1 MKIKKLCNRLI
12 KNIKIAV
19 VSDNLRRKLLFY
31 FLNAALSLTSFIM
44 TIINIFT
51 KEHILMFA
59 TLLFAVLCLLNIILL
74 YFSTTYKNERRCRS
88 FFCLFRYFVLQS
100 NRLKHFVIALFAYIK
115 AVLSS
120 VFFGKISPC
129 FFYFIV
135 IRKNAV
141 IYFFYFSAACITYY
155 FFGNFFYINNRFC
168 FYHIYHSPFVFHD
181 VIIQYKSFFVYRK
194 FLCY

>member
-51 KEHILMFA
+51 KKHILMFA

-74 YFSTTYKNERRCRS
+74 YFQLHTKMNGD
-88 FFCLFRYFVLQS
+88 
-100 NRLKHFVIALFAYIK
+100 
-115 AVLSS
+115 AV
-120 VFFGKISPC
+120 
-129 FFYFIV
+129 
-135 IRKNAV
+135 
-141 IYFFYFSAACITYY
+141 
-155 FFGNFFYINNRFC
+155 
-168 FYHIYHSPFVFHD
+168 H
-181 VIIQYKSFFVYRK
+181 FFVYSDIL
-194 FLCY
+194 FCNPIALSILS

>member
-59 TLLFAVLCLLNIILL
+59 TLLFAVLCLLNIMLL
-74 YFSTTYKNERRCRS
+74 YFSKYRYGSCASIVVSAVGAVKN
-88 FFCLFRYFVLQS
+88 FC
-100 NRLKHFVIALFAYIK
+100 
-115 AVLSS
+115 
-120 VFFGKISPC
+120 
-129 FFYFIV
+129 
-135 IRKNAV
+135 
-141 IYFFYFSAACITYY
+141 
-155 FFGNFFYINNRFC
+155 
-168 FYHIYHSPFVFHD
+168 
-181 VIIQYKSFFVYRK
+181 
-194 FLCY
+194 

>member
-44 TIINIFT
+44 TTINIFT

-74 YFSTTYKNERRCRS
+74 YFSKIPLRLMCKHCR
-88 FFCLFRYFVLQS
+88 FCRWGGEEFLLIMQCE
-100 NRLKHFVIALFAYIK
+100 HDAAVIAEK
-115 AVLSS
+115 
-120 VFFGKISPC
+120 
-129 FFYFIV
+129 
-135 IRKNAV
+135 IRKEVENTPIDYNGKTIHATISVGVCIIGDISGITVHNA
-141 IYFFYFSAACITYY
+141 IEQADKAMYQSKNS
-155 FFGNFFYINNRFC
+155 GKNR
-168 FYHIYHSPFVFHD
+168 VT
-181 VIIQYKSFFVYRK
+181 VKTVN
-194 FLCY
+194 